1 MKGQPG
7 GFEVISS
14 GAYFGWVRHP
24 RADLSTEEVVRRL
37 VLDHDVLT
45 IPGTAFTS
53 NDQSTIRM
61 SFANLEPQQIDELA
75 SRLNEFS

>member
-1 MKGQPG
+1 
-7 GFEVISS
+7 
-14 GAYFGWVRHP
+14 
-24 RADLSTEEVVRRL
+24 